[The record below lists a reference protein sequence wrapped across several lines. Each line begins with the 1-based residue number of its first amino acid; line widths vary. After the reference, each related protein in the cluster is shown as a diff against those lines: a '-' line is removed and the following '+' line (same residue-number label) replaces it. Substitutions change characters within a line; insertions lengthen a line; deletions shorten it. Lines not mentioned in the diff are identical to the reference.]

1 MAARTAAAV
10 TPLPDSQGSRRLD
23 HFDEWLRK
31 KGCRAAAWC
40 QRTSSSAPGSSRN
53 PPTSAASQ
61 ERGFGP
67 RQHHGGV
74 WTGSQPLEAKDV
86 MLPPQK
92 EIPARLRDSSMGMV
106 IFRCSQLA
114 VLSPVHTAPGPQP
127 QKENSVSYTQTKK
140 GGSSISG
147 TNQISAI
154 QQRRSG
160 RGRRVSPGLRS
171 DSAGLPWWP
180 CAVVGGSEGSEG
192 HKGCVR
198 NHLLVPCAL
207 NMEFYV
213 ASV

>member
-61 ERGFGP
+61 EQGFGP

-106 IFRCSQLA
+106 TFRCSQLA
-114 VLSPVHTAPGPQP
+114 VLSPVHTAPGPQQ
-127 QKENSVSYTQTKK
+127 QKKTKNSQLHTKK
-140 GGSSISG
+140 NPQHRRLVDFWDVPNLCDPAKKERERTKGLSRPPERLNRPSMVALCCGWRIRGIRG
-147 TNQISAI
+147 TLFPA
-154 QQRRSG
+154 
-160 RGRRVSPGLRS
+160 P
-171 DSAGLPWWP
+171 
-180 CAVVGGSEGSEG
+180 
-192 HKGCVR
+192 
-198 NHLLVPCAL
+198 
-207 NMEFYV
+207 
-213 ASV
+213 